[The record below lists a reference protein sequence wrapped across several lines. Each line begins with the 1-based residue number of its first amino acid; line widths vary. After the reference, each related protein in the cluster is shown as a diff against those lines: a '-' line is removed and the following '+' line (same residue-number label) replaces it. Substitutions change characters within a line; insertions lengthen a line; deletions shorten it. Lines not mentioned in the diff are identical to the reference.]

1 MDPIPGEGADI
12 PTPARRIRR
21 ERLARNWSQAE
32 AVRAMEAHS
41 RKQLADRETLLRNW
55 KRWEAGS
62 TEPNLFYK
70 SLIAQTFGTVTNA
83 LFPPPRIAG
92 DAQHVDTGMATL
104 DLIARLRASDV
115 STYTLEALAVT
126 TDRLCSDY
134 PHLPSQRLV
143 VQGREWLRRI
153 TDLLDKRL
161 TLTQHREVLHLAGQV
176 ALLVGCVEHDMG
188 DRPAAEGSRQA
199 ALSLGQESGATDVVG
214 WAHEMRAWFSL
225 TQGDYRG
232 MIQASDLGLAAAGG
246 QSVAVQLLAQK
257 AKAWARIGDRRQAE
271 VALDQ
276 GRRLLESLPHPD
288 NLDHHF
294 VVDPAKY
301 DFYAMDCY
309 RLLGE
314 DQLAESYASEILSA
328 GTDASGWERSPMRN
342 AEARITLGVV
352 AARRGDVEQAVHQ
365 GSTALLGERKS
376 VPSLALCSRE
386 LAGLLSQRY
395 ARTPATEAYQEQ
407 LRTLT
412 APAA

>member
-1 MDPIPGEGADI
+1 MDPERGTDADI
-12 PTPARRIRR
+12 PPYARRIRR
-21 ERLARNWSQAE
+21 ERLARGWSQAD
-32 AVRAMEAHS
+32 AVRAMEAHAGKS
-41 RKQLADRETLLRNW
+41 LGLHEALVRNW

-62 TEPNLFYK
+62 NEPNLYNK
-70 SLIAQTFGTVTNA
+70 RLIAQTFGTVTNA
-83 LFPPPRIAG
+83 LFPPPRLAG
-92 DAQHVDTGMATL
+92 EAQHVDTGMETL

-115 STYTLEALAVT
+115 STATLEALSVT

-134 PHLPSQRLV
+134 PHLPSDKLV
-143 VQGREWLRRI
+143 VEGREWLRRI

-161 TLTQHREVLHLAGQV
+161 TLAQHREVLHLAGQL
-176 ALLVGCVEHDMG
+176 ALLVGCVEYDMG
-188 DRPAAEGSRQA
+188 DRPAAEASRQA
-199 ALSLGQESGATDVVG
+199 ALSLGDESGATGVVG
-214 WAHEMRAWFSL
+214 WAQEMRAWFAL

-232 MIQASDLGLAAAGG
+232 AIEASDLGIAAAGE

-257 AKAWARIGDRRQAE
+257 AKAWARLGDRRQAE

-276 GRRLLESLPHPD
+276 GRRLLEALPHPE

-314 DQLAESYASEILSA
+314 DQLAEAYASEILTT
-328 GTDASGWERSPMRN
+328 GTDVSGWERSPMRN

-352 AARRGDVEQAVHQ
+352 AARRGDIEEAVHQ
-365 GSTALLGERKS
+365 GSTALQGDRKS
-376 VPSLALCSRE
+376 IPSLAMCSRE
-386 LAGLLSQRY
+386 LAGLLTRRY
-395 ARTPATEAYQEQ
+395 TQAPATEAYLEE
-407 LRTLT
+407 LRALT